1 MALSSKNLYTR
12 LCASCHQPLADS
24 DVAKISMS
32 NILENDLEASIVT
45 LGDVSPGNGKGKPSA
60 DAEACAE

>member
-1 MALSSKNLYTR
+1 MSKLTIAIVNQATMADLK
-12 LCASCHQPLADS
+12 D
-24 DVAKISMS
+24 
-32 NILENDLEASIVT
+32 ILENDLEASIVT